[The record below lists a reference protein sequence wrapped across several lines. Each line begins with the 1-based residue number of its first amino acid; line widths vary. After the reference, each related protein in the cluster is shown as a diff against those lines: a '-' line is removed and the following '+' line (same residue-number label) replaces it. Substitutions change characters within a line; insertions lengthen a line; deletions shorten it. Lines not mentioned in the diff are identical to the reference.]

1 MPREDELEYAREQI
15 QEAERRLTAIRDR
28 TAKEVEE
35 YVIDNN
41 GYERDLGI
49 ESMEISGDLDDEFEE
64 NLVVG
69 MGISLSDVDTKT
81 YHTIDDELVSTH
93 IQNII
98 IDCQL
103 CIEMATKSMF
113 KLVGKDHPFSHGIS
127 FSDGKTQGF
136 YSEIPED
143 FSRNDDI
150 IRVIFLT
157 NFWSEFYELAKYGA
171 PNLNVR
177 PEMIFTGDDGS
188 RAISDAAY
196 CVDVAKSLL
205 QYFEENS
212 NRE

>member
-1 MPREDELEYAREQI
+1 MPEENELEYAREQI

-35 YVIDNN
+35 YVMSDDD
-41 GYERDLGI
+41 GKTVASLTGDLG
-49 ESMEISGDLDDEFEE
+49 EE
-64 NLVVG
+64 LGENIMPG
-69 MGISLSDVDTKT
+69 IGISLSVSDVETEVH
-81 YHTIDDELVSTH
+81 HTVDDELVNTH

-136 YSEIPED
+136 YSEIPDE
-143 FSRNDDI
+143 FERSDDV

-157 NFWSEFYELAKYGA
+157 QFWSEFYELAKYGA

-188 RAISDAAY
+188 RAISDASY
-196 CVDVAKSLL
+196 CVDVAKALL
-205 QYFEENS
+205 HYFEEDTS
-212 NRE
+212 RD